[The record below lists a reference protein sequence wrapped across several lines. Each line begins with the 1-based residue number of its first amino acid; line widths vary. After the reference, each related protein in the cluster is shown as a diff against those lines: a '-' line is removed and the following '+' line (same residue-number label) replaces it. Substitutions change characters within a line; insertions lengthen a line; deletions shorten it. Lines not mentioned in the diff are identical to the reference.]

1 MKNWWEKLQGNEEV
15 AYKEA
20 YRRTGSYFGFFSVPE
35 MEPAVKIAEMLKGK
49 ITGNV
54 LDIGCGVLPKPV
66 YMFESPDVAWFGIDP
81 FEGEHKR
88 EFEFKQATAEKIPY
102 PDNMFDA
109 VLFMSSLDHCQSPE
123 LALRE
128 AGRVLKLGGKLFVWE
143 ILYNDDSRYRQWEGS
158 NENWDGHHHWAFCDR
173 TLTEL
178 LESSGVKLAHRF
190 KVIHRYI
197 LRGNNKTYPDTW
209 LYESLLT

>member
-1 MKNWWEKLQGNEEV
+1 MNNWWEKLQSNEEA

-20 YRRTGSYFGFFSVPE
+20 YRRTGSYFGYFSVPE
-35 MEPAVKIAEMLKGK
+35 MEPAAKIAEMLRGK

-66 YMFESPDVAWFGIDP
+66 YMFESDVTWFGIDP
-81 FEGEHKR
+81 FLGEHKR

-102 PDNMFDA
+102 PENTFDVA
-109 VLFMSSLDHCQSPE
+109 LFMSSLDHCKNPE

-128 AGRVLKLGGKLFVWE
+128 AGRILRPNGKLFVWE
-143 ILYNDDSRYRQWEGS
+143 ILYNDDSRYRQWENS
-158 NENWDGHHHWAFCDR
+158 NENWDAHHHWAFCER
-173 TLTEL
+173 TLTKL
-178 LESSGVKLAHRF
+178 LESSRF
-190 KVIHRYI
+190 KVLHRYI

-209 LYESLLT
+209 LYESILT

>member
-1 MKNWWEKLQGNEEV
+1 MNNWWEKLQSNEEV

-35 MEPAVKIAEMLKGK
+35 MEPAAKVAEMLRGK

-54 LDIGCGVLPKPV
+54 LDIGCGILPKPV
-66 YMFESPDVAWFGIDP
+66 YMFDSRDVTWFGIDP
-81 FEGEHKR
+81 FIGEHKR

-102 PDNMFDA
+102 PENTFDV
-109 VLFMSSLDHCQSPE
+109 VLFMSSLDHCQNPE

-128 AGRVLKLGGKLFVWE
+128 TRRVLRPNGKLFVWE
-143 ILYNDDSRYRQWEGS
+143 ILYNDDSRYRQWESG
-158 NENWDGHHHWAFCDR
+158 NENWDAHHHWAFCDR

-178 LESSGVKLAHRF
+178 LKSSRF
-190 KVIHRYI
+190 KVLHKYI
-197 LRGNNKTYPDTW
+197 LRGNNRTYPDTW
-209 LYESLLT
+209 LYESILT